1 MIERELLER
10 ALQSLMESREDTAEL
25 MNSFDPLKG
34 WKRYDDMITMYE
46 TQLERTDQLI
56 SDIKLYLVNK

>member
-10 ALQSLMESREDTAEL
+10 ALQSLMESREDTVEL
-25 MNSFDPLKG
+25 MNSDSLIKG
-34 WKRYDDMITMYE
+34 WKRYDDLIRMYE

-56 SDIKLYLVNK
+56 SDIKQYLVNK